1 MKLQSMIIGI
11 AAVALAAAVAFAGQ
25 AGQAA
30 LRNPASLKDRAPDTF
45 KVEFDTSAGKFV
57 VEAHRAWAP
66 NGADRFYGLV
76 KNGYYDQAR
85 FFRVIGDFMAQFGIH
100 ADPALSA
107 VWRNAQIPDDPVKES
122 NKAGY
127 ITFATGGPGTRTT
140 QLFINLKD
148 NTGLDTQGFAPFGRV
163 VSGMQTVEKI
173 HSGYGEGA
181 PRGRGPDQGRI
192 QSEGNAYLTKDFPRL
207 DYIRATTIAK

>member
-107 VWRNAQIPDDPVKES
+107 VWRNAKIPDDPVKES

>member
-1 MKLQSMIIGI
+1 
-11 AAVALAAAVAFAGQ
+11 
-25 AGQAA
+25 
-30 LRNPASLKDRAPDTF
+30 
-45 KVEFDTSAGKFV
+45 
-57 VEAHRAWAP
+57 
-66 NGADRFYGLV
+66 V

-148 NTGLDTQGFAPFGRV
+148 NTGLDGQGFAPFGRV